1 MKKTVIIIILSMFVF
16 SCSNR
21 KNRKNEITL
30 FAASS
35 VTNVAQE
42 ISRNFEK
49 ETGIKIKLNI
59 ASSGILARQI
69 ESGADF
75 DYYISANKKWMDYI
89 NSLNLVEKATIE
101 NLATN
106 RLVAIVPLG
115 NNKKS
120 KKEEVENNLPDLFA
134 GRLSIGDPK
143 HVPAGKYA
151 MQAIK
156 FYGWEKDLADRYLP
170 AKNVRDAL
178 LMVEMGEAEMGIVY
192 ETDAMKSEKVN
203 IIYRFPNTACEVIAY
218 VGATKKERSESLNSF
233 LLYLQSDDVK
243 SIWRTNGF
251 KLDEYE

>member
-1 MKKTVIIIILSMFVF
+1 MFVL
-16 SCSNR
+16 SCSNKKSR
-21 KNRKNEITL
+21 NNEVTL

-42 ISRNFEK
+42 IAGSFER
-49 ETGIKIKLNI
+49 ETGIKVKLNI

-75 DYYISANKKWMDYI
+75 DYYISANKSWMDYI
-89 NSLNLVEKATIE
+89 DSLNLVEKATVK

-106 RLVAIVPLG
+106 RLVVIVPSG
-115 NNKKS
+115 NDKKPNRG
-120 KKEEVENNLPDLFA
+120 EIENNFPNLFA

-156 FYGWEKDLADRYLP
+156 FYGWEKDLTDRYLP

-192 ETDAMKSEKVN
+192 ETDATKSKKVN
-203 IIYRFPNTACEVIAY
+203 IVYRFPLTACESIAY
-218 VGATKKERSESLNSF
+218 AGAAKKKRSESLNSF
-233 LLYLQSDDVK
+233 LLYLQSEEVK

-251 KLDEYE
+251 NLD